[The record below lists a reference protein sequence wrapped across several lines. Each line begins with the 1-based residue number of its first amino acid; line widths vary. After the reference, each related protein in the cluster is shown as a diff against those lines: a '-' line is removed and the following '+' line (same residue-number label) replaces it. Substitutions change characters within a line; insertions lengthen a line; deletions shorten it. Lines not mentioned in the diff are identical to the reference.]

1 MLEISLLLNIFIFIL
16 TTYTLAH
23 IKGKLNILKYYT
35 YLQNLISLIISLFYS
50 ICLIVCMIN
59 KTDVPEF
66 ARGLRYIATCGLLS
80 TMLIYIVFL
89 GNGKKAPITK
99 DDFLKDFSPV
109 LANILLHYVCPTL
122 SLISFI
128 FCERS
133 IIITNGIWTMLVC
146 IPSCLYWII
155 YIILSS
161 TKAWKEPYNFSSS
174 KSKVWEI
181 LTMILIPVSFIVITI
196 ILWNIK

>member
-35 YLQNLISLIISLFYS
+35 YLQNLISLIISLVYS

-99 DDFLKDFSPV
+99 DDFLNDFSPV

-128 FCERS
+128 LFERS

-174 KSKVWEI
+174 KSKAWEI
-181 LTMILIPVSFIVITI
+181 LTMILIPVSFIVLSI